1 MGPGLCA
8 LPRSKPL
15 RFRFLGTPQRHRLSW
30 ACVLCPSQVP
40 AAQATRCLVS
50 TLSQV
55 CGAFYHLP
63 GPIRLF
69 SWVCS
74 GSAVSGVL
82 CVSSGELIS
91 ECNPPG
97 RCQPSRIPERLGWQ
111 LGETAHN
118 LVENAIP
125 RAETAPRLPALAGMH
140 LPLCLWQGEG
150 LVHSWLALLWY
161 LLNLLFCEQARLCL
175 WAFRGKVLSLS
186 FFFPLSLA
194 IPQFGLLSH
203 VSSLRLSSGHSGQVL
218 TLSNAARTSLFSP
231 RLLVADTS
239 FWAISPLGVAVRHVI
254 CGIFCFLPFS
264 SLLCPPLKFQNSP

>member
-1 MGPGLCA
+1 MVKNPPANAGDMGSIPGEGTWQPFPVF
-8 LPRSKPL
+8 LPGKP
-15 RFRFLGTPQRHRLSW
+15 RRQRGLTGYSPRGRTDSVGP
-30 ACVLCPSQVP
+30 AFLCPSLVQ

-118 LVENAIP
+118 LVENTVP
-125 RAETAPRLPALAGMH
+125 RAETAPRLPALAGTH

-175 WAFRGKVLSLS
+175 
-186 FFFPLSLA
+186 
-194 IPQFGLLSH
+194 
-203 VSSLRLSSGHSGQVL
+203 
-218 TLSNAARTSLFSP
+218 
-231 RLLVADTS
+231 
-239 FWAISPLGVAVRHVI
+239 
-254 CGIFCFLPFS
+254 
-264 SLLCPPLKFQNSP
+264 

>member
-1 MGPGLCA
+1 MPFPGLNHSGSGSGSRV
-8 LPRSKPL
+8 LHK
-15 RFRFLGTPQRHRLSW
+15 GTDSVGP
-30 ACVLCPSQVP
+30 AFLCPSLVR

-118 LVENAIP
+118 LVENAVP
-125 RAETAPRLPALAGMH
+125 RAETAPHLPALAGTH

-175 WAFRGKVLSLS
+175 
-186 FFFPLSLA
+186 
-194 IPQFGLLSH
+194 
-203 VSSLRLSSGHSGQVL
+203 
-218 TLSNAARTSLFSP
+218 
-231 RLLVADTS
+231 
-239 FWAISPLGVAVRHVI
+239 
-254 CGIFCFLPFS
+254 
-264 SLLCPPLKFQNSP
+264 